1 MITYEELT
9 SEQRH
14 LYLQALVAV
23 ARADGAIDEAE
34 TAFLADIA
42 VGCGVDEAT
51 LAGLLKG
58 EAIDPSQFPPL
69 RGEVGALILRD
80 AAAMAVIN
88 NDFTEGEEAL
98 IKAMGSA
105 LGFAADEVEEFLNWG
120 FMGMQWQKMAVR
132 LIEQYA

>member
-1 MITYEELT
+1 MITYDDLT
-9 SEQRH
+9 PDQRH

-23 ARADGAIDEAE
+23 ARADGDIDDSE

-42 VGCGVDEAT
+42 VGCGVDEET
-51 LAGLLKG
+51 LTGLIKG
-58 EAIDPSQFPPL
+58 EVIDPSQFPSV
-69 RGEVGALILRD
+69 RGGVGALILRD

-88 NDFTEGEEAL
+88 NDVTDEEEDL

-105 LGFAADEVEEFLNWG
+105 LGFSVDEVEEFLNWG

-132 LIEQYA
+132 LIEQYS